1 MRIAQPGGS
10 ACRLDRAA
18 APRDELRSHGRHH
31 LRGAVR
37 SRCRPGASRGRDQEG
52 IAVPTDRHACY
63 AVEHSPRERRSTG
76 GWARLTGNT
85 DSRQRP
91 AGSDRLYWNG
101 VLGWLLVRRSR
112 GGYHRSTPS
121 EPFACRVASTQSAQ
135 AGTQGSCLERLFMP
149 EAVPKRAGT
158 KNAQHYF
165 LYSRSPIAVI
175 STFSFQIQEIEKK
188 LSTRY
193 LGTGVFT
200 RPRPVSAIP
209 QHLL

>member
-112 GGYHRSTPS
+112 GGYHRSTRPS
-121 EPFACRVASTQSAQ
+121 HSHAEWHRRS
-135 AGTQGSCLERLFMP
+135 R
-149 EAVPKRAGT
+149 PKRALRVRAWNCSSCPRQCQ
-158 KNAQHYF
+158 NAQARRT
-165 LYSRSPIAVI
+165 RSII
-175 STFSFQIQEIEKK
+175 FSI
-188 LSTRY
+188 LA
-193 LGTGVFT
+193 
-200 RPRPVSAIP
+200 PP
-209 QHLL
+209 